1 MLAHSII
8 IEVFIRPEEDID
20 AIRERFLTLIP
31 FDLKEE
37 KLELKRKSAMGFN
50 QEKIVTLTI
59 ILSKKR
65 HIKQFLED
73 FVTKI
78 SEQTKETMVQ
88 QIDRRLDKEF
98 YFYIRLD
105 KSKLITQGK
114 LELTEDGDCIYVKIK
129 IAVFPQKRE
138 KAIEEIENYLQ

>member
-1 MLAHSII
+1 
-8 IEVFIRPEEDID
+8 
-20 AIRERFLTLIP
+20 
-31 FDLKEE
+31 
-37 KLELKRKSAMGFN
+37 MGFN

-105 KSKLITQGK
+105 KTKLINQGK